1 MHITYDPEADALYV
15 SLLDVPAEDAVEI
28 EEGVTVDL
36 DAKGHVIGLEVLDA
50 RERMGGDPL
59 DNVTLER
66 LLPEPDEADA
76 QERELA
82 HSGE

>member
-15 SLLDVPAEDAVEI
+15 GRRDVPAEDAVEI
-28 EEGVTVDL
+28 EEGVTADL

-66 LLPEPDEADA
+66 LLPKSDEAHA
-76 QERELA
+76 QELELS